1 MEASGGGKREWGEG
15 GLGGHEKVEDADGL
29 AEEVEHLVDGVE
41 RAEVSHILL
50 PLRVHSNTSQD
61 DR

>member
-1 MEASGGGKREWGEG
+1 M
-15 GLGGHEKVEDADGL
+15 EDADGL

-41 RAEVSHILL
+41 GAEVSHILL